1 MRFLKILIIMFFS
14 FTLFNSAAFSYNSNE
29 EKELIEAC
37 KKGDLET
44 AKKLIRTGTD
54 VNTVDEK
61 KFSALIY
68 AVKSGNLDLVKE
80 LVKFGADVNYYGGGG
95 IDAAF
100 FALESGRNDI
110 IEYLLSKGTNPT
122 DFLFYSIYKNDIN
135 RVKEF
140 LKKGADANYYLTYAS
155 KKGNVE
161 IIRELI
167 NAGANGFD
175 EALYETVKA
184 GGSSE
189 AVKELVKNGADV
201 NYKVADYAGSDNSPE
216 RYYDYLILYAVR
228 SKNINTVKILI
239 DAGADLNVYGEYEHN
254 NPLMVAV
261 ENNDANMVK
270 LLLSSGIDVNEE
282 LENKRENIL
291 TWCISKNRGYRYSD
305 YKVDVKVI
313 EALLEAGADYNA
325 ENSYG
330 KNALMV
336 AASMGRE
343 DIIEVLEK
351 YGA

>member
-1 MRFLKILIIMFFS
+1 MRIFKILTIMIFS
-14 FTLFNSAAFSYNSNE
+14 FTLFNSLAFTQYNAD
-29 EKELIEAC
+29 EKALIEAC
-37 KKGDLET
+37 KNGNLEA

-54 VNTVDEK
+54 VNIVDEK

-80 LVKFGADVNYYGGGG
+80 LVKFGADVTYYGGGQ

-100 FALESGRNDI
+100 FALDSGRNDI
-110 IEYLLSKGTNPT
+110 IEYLLSKGANPT

-135 RVKEF
+135 RVKGF
-140 LKKGADANYYLTYAS
+140 LKKGAKANYYLTYAS
-155 KKGNVE
+155 KKGNIE

-167 NAGANGFD
+167 KSGANGFD

-184 GGSSE
+184 GGSPE
-189 AVKELVKNGADV
+189 VVKELVKNGADV
-201 NYKVADYAGSDNSPE
+201 NYKEADYAGSDNSPE

-239 DAGADLNVYGEYEHN
+239 EAGADLNVYGEYEHN

-261 ENNDANMVK
+261 ENNDAEMVK

-291 TWCISKNRGYRYSD
+291 TWCISKNRGYRYSS
-305 YKVDVKVI
+305 YKVDIKVI
-313 EALLEAGADYNA
+313 EALLEGGADYNA
-325 ENSYG
+325 KNYYG

-336 AASMGRE
+336 AASEGRE
-343 DIIEVLEK
+343 DIIELFEK